1 MIWMIFFFFQISGII
16 EASENLSD
24 YSEDLTHWLVF
35 DSIEKLSVKGGGT
48 IDGNGNIWWQ
58 NSCKVNEKLVRY

>member
-1 MIWMIFFFFQISGII
+1 MIFHCFVFQISGTI